1 MDLRVYSLNACRFLT
16 GEEPVQIEASCSV
29 TDRDGALRKRRRT
42 WVGRCAFLRALPVA
56 PAVMARIARIY
67 ACAGVKGIAEP
78 EPAFCYQGISLKAD
92 IHGETPVEETNPA
105 QGRSAICKQ
114 KPIIWPTAFS
124 PQNSLRPAEKKAAAI
139 SSILANLY
147 QAWRAYVV
155 EPKNSL
161 SRLSTG
167 VATFT

>member
-1 MDLRVYSLNACRFLT
+1 MDDALSFGHCQLHQQLWRELPGFMRVQGSKGLLNL
-16 GEEPVQIEASCSV
+16 GPVFS
-29 TDRDGALRKRRRT
+29 
-42 WVGRCAFLRALPVA
+42 
-56 PAVMARIARIY
+56 
-67 ACAGVKGIAEP
+67 
-78 EPAFCYQGISLKAD
+78 YQGINLKAD

>member
-1 MDLRVYSLNACRFLT
+1 VGWTMRFPS
-16 GEEPVQIEASCSV
+16 GIASCTSSY
-29 TDRDGALRKRRRT
+29 GANCQDLCVCR
-42 WVGRCAFLRALPVA
+42 
-56 PAVMARIARIY
+56 
-67 ACAGVKGIAEP
+67 VKGIAEP